1 MRRTHLIA
9 ILVSTALAAQGQAA
23 AVDLPDIYSSFVG
36 KWVGSSLTL
45 RNGRQVVEPVSIE
58 ITETSKK
65 DAIREDIAYGKPGE
79 KDSSK
84 ETRFI
89 SLDPVK
95 SVLTLYSKGASKD
108 IFDVVGLDQFAQTG
122 YGSLVG
128 VQKSLDGTQPVTYRL
143 TIQITKDS
151 FTCKWEQSANG
162 QPFLIRSLF
171 SFVREGSKLTPGS
184 GN

>member
-9 ILVSTALAAQGQAA
+9 ILLSTAVAAQGQRAA
-23 AVDLPDIYSSFVG
+23 MDPPDIYSSFVG

-65 DAIREDIAYGKPGE
+65 DAIREDTAYGKPGE
-79 KDSSK
+79 KGFSK
-84 ETRFI
+84 DTRFMI
-89 SLDPVK
+89 LDPAK
-95 SVLTLYSKGASKD
+95 SQLTLYWKGNPKD
-108 IFDVVGLDQFAQTG
+108 IYDVVGLDQFAQTG

-128 VQKSLDGTQPVTYRL
+128 IQQSLDGTQPVTYRL
-143 TIQITKDS
+143 TIQVTKDS
-151 FTCKWEQSANG
+151 FTYKWEQSANG

-171 SFVREGSKLTPGS
+171 SFVRETSKLTHDS